1 MPALNRNCN
10 RSPRT
15 YPMLASGLLWYDDDA
30 GRPLAFKLAEAA
42 ERYRERIGYEPTAC
56 QLNPA
61 QAQAA
66 QQPPASAAI
75 RRGAK
80 RGVPL
85 PPITLRLIPAAHL
98 RPNYFFVGVEEGD
111 QVRRVPGWHDDLED
125 LVERTPARQ
134 QSTRPLAVSARSAQS
149 KIAAARTA
157 RPAKTAK
164 TAKTVRARAVQLDT
178 TASPTQAQSGPERTP
193 TLRATTAQRRRRSA

>member
-1 MPALNRNCN
+1 MPALNRNRN
-10 RSPRT
+10 HFPRT

-30 GRPLAFKLAEAA
+30 SRPLAFKLAEAA
-42 ERYRERIGYEPTAC
+42 DRYRERVGYEPTAC
-56 QLNPA
+56 QLNPT

-66 QQPPASAAI
+66 QQPPAPGAV

-111 QVRRVPGWHDDLED
+111 QLRRVAGWHDDLED
-125 LVERTPARQ
+125 LVERTPARRQ
-134 QSTRPLAVSARSAQS
+134 SARPPAASAS
-149 KIAAARTA
+149 PTPPKPAAARTT
-157 RPAKTAK
+157 RK
-164 TAKTVRARAVQLDT
+164 
-178 TASPTQAQSGPERTP
+178 
-193 TLRATTAQRRRRSA
+193 